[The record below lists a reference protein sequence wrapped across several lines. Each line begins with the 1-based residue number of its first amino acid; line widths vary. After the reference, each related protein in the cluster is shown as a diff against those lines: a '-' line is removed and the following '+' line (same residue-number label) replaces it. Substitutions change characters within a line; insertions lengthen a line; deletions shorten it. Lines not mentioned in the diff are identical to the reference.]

1 MIKKYAWC
9 LSFLIFVLYVAGLK
23 DAALAGEIYLT
34 ATVDR
39 NVVTMSDKLQLTLTV
54 YGTQDTP
61 VPSFPIIE
69 GFTVLYGPKISAETR
84 IINGNVSVS
93 KGYTYTLQPTAKGK
107 GAIGASRLEY
117 RGNTYTSKPVTVD
130 VVDVKPQP
138 AKQSVDLEKFVF
150 VQLSVNKSEVYVY
163 EQVILSFKLYFQR
176 GLPLS
181 DIDYVPP
188 TIKNFMEEKLGDQ
201 RQYEEIKDGIIYN
214 VLELRTAVFPI
225 IPGDLI
231 ISPAKLKC
239 DLIIPRQRESLSGN
253 VFIDDFF
260 GREQKRFPIERATDS
275 VIIKAMPLPEQGK
288 PIDFKGAVGSYNM
301 EVSTK
306 AQQVKVGDPITLSI
320 SVYGEGNIQTVS
332 EPLLLCKKET
342 DFKLYPAEVTTQITN
357 RDEIIRGR
365 KAFSKVIEPQ
375 KADIKSIPA
384 ILFSYFDPSV
394 GQYKTIA
401 KDPMPITVEAGQ
413 QEMPIQLTISGDN
426 SPSNKQHAQI
436 ITQDILPIMANVPS
450 LRNQGLLL
458 YKNPLV
464 LGCLVIPALVVIA
477 SVVITRRKEKLQTDI
492 GYARNKR
499 AYLMVK
505 KRLAAAQ
512 PLLSQNNPDHFY
524 STLSRSVTDYLAD
537 KFNISAASAAHDSMV
552 DMLRQRGI
560 EDAIAEE
567 VSRCLVDLDYRR
579 FSKAGGTKEEMD
591 VSCKLVEQLILK
603 LERQLS

>member
-1 MIKKYAWC
+1 
-9 LSFLIFVLYVAGLK
+9 
-23 DAALAGEIYLT
+23 
-34 ATVDR
+34 
-39 NVVTMSDKLQLTLTV
+39 
-54 YGTQDTP
+54 
-61 VPSFPIIE
+61 
-69 GFTVLYGPKISAETR
+69 R

-130 VVDVKPQP
+130 VVDVKPQL
-138 AKQSVDLEKFVF
+138 AKLSVDLEKFVF

-201 RQYEEIKDGIIYN
+201 RQFEEIKDGIIYN

-239 DLIIPRQRESLSGN
+239 DLIIPRQRESLFGDA
-253 VFIDDFF
+253 FFDDFF
-260 GREQKRFPIERATDS
+260 GREQRRFPIERATES
-275 VIIKAMPLPEQGK
+275 VIIKAKPLPEQVK

-450 LRNQGLLL
+450 LRNQGLPL

-512 PLLSQNNPDHFY
+512 TLLSQNNPDHFY

-579 FSKAGGTKEEMD
+579 FSKAGGTEEEMD
-591 VSCKLVEQLILK
+591 VSCKHVEQLILK